1 MWTFTNESSGLAD
14 IFKGSSPFEDGGE
27 LEVIDGHPE
36 GANIAFM
43 LDSPQE
49 FASALDSELRKLIQ
63 QVAAKE
69 FRKR

>member
-1 MWTFTNESSGLAD
+1 
-14 IFKGSSPFEDGGE
+14 

-49 FASALDSELRKLIQ
+49 FASRLDSELRKLIQ

>member
-36 GANIAFM
+36 GANIPFM

-49 FASALDSELRKLIQ
+49 FASGLDSELRKLIQ